1 MALKEE
7 MNLISNISSDIVGI
21 LLRNNII
28 DISEKAV
35 YQYGFEILISSLVT
49 CIIAI
54 AEGIAFKC
62 LAASLIYF
70 FIFAVLRTICGGY
83 HCQTYFRCNM
93 VFAVVTAVVIS
104 FYKFIPVESFSEMH
118 YTSILLS
125 LLVTYFYAPI
135 ENKNK
140 PLSEKQKK
148 LSRFYGTVTVIVL
161 SALSCVLKICY
172 QSAYS
177 ILIDTTLLTVAVTM
191 FAAEPKKV
199 GKTT

>member
-1 MALKEE
+1 LS
-7 MNLISNISSDIVGI
+7 LISNISSDIVGV
-21 LLRNNII
+21 LLRNKII

-49 CIIAI
+49 CIIAL
-54 AEGIAFKC
+54 AEGIVFKC
-62 LAASLIYF
+62 LAASIIYF
-70 FIFAVLRTICGGY
+70 LIFAVLRTICGGY
-83 HCQTYFRCNM
+83 HCQTYFRCNL

-125 LLVTYFYAPI
+125 LLITYFYTPV

-140 PLSEKQKK
+140 PLSENQKK
-148 LSRFYGTVTVIVL
+148 SAHFFGTITVIVL
-161 SALSCVLKICY
+161 SALSCVLKIY
-172 QSAYS
+172 YRSAYS

-191 FAAEPKKV
+191 FVAEPKKGV
-199 GKTT
+199 KTA